1 MGKTSVTGIA
11 RSYATTLCNARTG
24 KDMVRDVAIQIV
36 IPIAL
41 GCISFFIGLCIS
53 DPSNI
58 VVGISIVAALMC
70 AMAVLL
76 FQVRAEI
83 RRENNALLVGD
94 DVKLVDETFDDAMW
108 AILVGFLI
116 ALYLV
121 IVDAFGLFECGN
133 IVLESSLS
141 AIAIALI
148 AHFVMVVAMC
158 LKRLRAAYDR
168 VAAIRG

>member
-1 MGKTSVTGIA
+1 MGKASVTGIA
-11 RSYATTLCNARTG
+11 RSYARTLRNARTE
-24 KDMVRDVAIQIV
+24 KVLVRDVVVQIAC
-36 IPIAL
+36 PFAL
-41 GCISFFIGLCIS
+41 GCICFFAELRIK
-53 DPSNI
+53 DPSNV

-70 AMAVLL
+70 AMAMLL

-83 RRENNALLVGD
+83 RRENNALLVGK

-108 AILVGFLI
+108 AILVGFVI
-116 ALYLV
+116 ALFLV
-121 IVDAFGLFECGN
+121 ITDAFGLFQCGN
-133 IVLESSLS
+133 VVLESVLS

-168 VAAIRG
+168 VAAIRA

>member
-1 MGKTSVTGIA
+1 
-11 RSYATTLCNARTG
+11 
-24 KDMVRDVAIQIV
+24 MVRDVAIQIV

-41 GCISFFIGLCIS
+41 GCISFFIGLRIS

-121 IVDAFGLFECGN
+121 IVDAFGLFECCAV
-133 IVLESSLS
+133 VLVGSWELSFPFCFFIAFSIPERYGESFKSSLRFR
-141 AIAIALI
+141 
-148 AHFVMVVAMC
+148 HYHRPHPMG
-158 LKRLRAAYDR
+158 RLE
-168 VAAIRG
+168 ILWC